1 MEPNTISQTAPVVF
15 ECTGS
20 PTKQKTRNSIVIV
33 VVALIIAMQAWPYLS
48 QSVGMLQ
55 NNSTQVLNDLIKII
69 IPLIIGGLIISLL
82 FFFRKTHKKFSVDNQ
97 GININ
102 DKKFLWSDAKNFHM
116 LGDSQDERTGL
127 GEIKYTGGYDIV
139 NPYKGLGIYVIKFR
153 GLTQK
158 MVRLQVSQERTS
170 EFENILASHNI
181 LRKSQSHMYFT
192 GVNKWFILLFII
204 PFGLIVILMLYG
216 TLSSR

>member
-1 MEPNTISQTAPVVF
+1 MEPNISQTAPVIF
-15 ECTGS
+15 ECAGS
-20 PTKQKTRNSIVIV
+20 PTKQKTRNNIIIIV
-33 VVALIIAMQAWPYLS
+33 VAHIIAMQAWPYLS

-55 NNSTQVLNDLIKII
+55 NNSTQVLNDLVKIV

-82 FFFRKTHKKFSVDNQ
+82 FFFRKTHNKFSIDSQGISVDNK
-97 GININ
+97 GY
-102 DKKFLWSDAKNFHM
+102 LWSDAKNFHM

-127 GEIKYTGGYDIV
+127 GEIKYTGGYDVV
-139 NPYKGLGIYVIKFR
+139 NPYKGLGVYVIKFK

-158 MVRLQVSQERTS
+158 TIRLQVSPEQAN
-170 EFENILASHNI
+170 EFENILASHGI
-181 LRKSQSHMYFT
+181 LRESQSHMYFT